1 MSGRDPFPMQSDA
14 AKAME
19 SSVGGSGNDE
29 WNNMTT
35 ASGADN
41 STPSANTP
49 SRADDSSLLAS
60 KSKPKGDGDIYD
72 DLDAE
77 SAMAKKHMEMETEDD
92 DFLDRPLWE
101 SKAGPL
107 ARTWLSLERFGSR
120 IRRSLYGDQLTAE
133 ELCRS
138 LLLACT
144 LFCMIG
150 GYWLLRSLKD
160 PVLTA
165 LCGVSVIPKAKMA
178 SVPIVLLVVTLYNH
192 LLDST
197 IPKHQLFYV
206 FGSFYFLVF
215 TGIAL
220 LLKHPTIGLPNE
232 QADPGRILGWVSYC
246 GIESFGSVMV
256 SLFWSFANSN
266 IPKQTQKASY
276 GVMVATAQVGSILG
290 PTIVNQ
296 YSTKWGIPACYM
308 FGASCM
314 LLLQATM
321 YVYISQYGTGE
332 SSSTTAKKKKSAGV
346 TEGLVLF
353 YRHNYVKGI
362 FAISCL
368 FMIEVT
374 IVDYTMKVLAQE
386 HFSALHPCDDP
397 SMSCYASGSLSAEAI
412 QGFASFMGFFGQA
425 TNTLSFLTSL
435 LGTSAVLRYIGLRR
449 TLLLFPT
456 LCGLAV
462 AMIRFRPTLY
472 TVFGAMMALKAA
484 SYAVN
489 NPTKELL
496 YQPTSPSVRYKAKS
510 WIDSFGARGSK
521 ATGSVVTNAL
531 GASAGPLVAYGSI
544 VGFGVASFLF
554 LNALF
559 MGRKYEEYT
568 ATGFVVGEEDDDEQ
582 QESLDQAI
590 NQNENENT
598 SCALDADSGLG
609 AEEEG
614 QQSTKAPDVRT
625 V

>member
-1 MSGRDPFPMQSDA
+1 MQSDA

-19 SSVGGSGNDE
+19 SSVPNRTTPG
-29 WNNMTT
+29 WNSMATT
-35 ASGADN
+35 TSTAGATNPSTTREGQSDN
-41 STPSANTP
+41 
-49 SRADDSSLLAS
+49 SSLLPS
-60 KSKPKGDGDIYD
+60 SSTPKADIYD

-77 SAMAKKHMEMETEDD
+77 TKKHLEFETNDD
-92 DFLDRPLWE
+92 EFFDRPLWE

-107 ARTWLSLERFGSR
+107 GRSWLALERVGTK
-120 IRRSLYGDQLTAE
+120 IRKSLYGDQLTTE

-138 LLLACT
+138 LTLAST
-144 LFCMIG
+144 LFFMIG

-165 LCGVSVIPKAKMA
+165 LCGVEVIPQAKML
-178 SVPIVLLVVTLYNH
+178 SVPTVLVVVSIYNH
-192 LLDST
+192 FLDSS
-197 IPKHQLFYV
+197 IPKHKLFYV
-206 FGSFYFLVF
+206 FGSFYFVLF
-215 TGIAL
+215 SLIGL
-220 LLKHPTIGLPNE
+220 LLKHPTMGLPNE
-232 QADPGRILGWVSYC
+232 EADPGRILGWISYC
-246 GIESFGSVMV
+246 GIESYGSVMV

-266 IPKQTQKASY
+266 INLQTAKASY
-276 GVMVATAQVGSILG
+276 GIIVAAAQVGSILG

-296 YSTKWGIPACYM
+296 YSTSWGVSNCYLVGACAM
-308 FGASCM
+308 V
-314 LLLQATM
+314 LLQAAM
-321 YVYISQYGTGE
+321 YIYISQYGPGE
-332 SSSTTAKKKKSAGV
+332 SNSPDPKKKKKKNAGV

-374 IVDYTMKVLAQE
+374 IVDYTMKVLARE
-386 HFSALHPCDDP
+386 HFASLHPCDNP
-397 SMSCYASGSLSAEAI
+397 AMSCFKSNSLSAEAI
-412 QGFASFMGFFGQA
+412 QGFASFMGLFGQA
-425 TNTLSFLTSL
+425 TNALSFLLSL
-435 LGTSAVLRYIGLRR
+435 LGTSAILRYIGLRR

-462 AMIRFRPTLY
+462 AMIRFRPSLY

-484 SYAVN
+484 SYSVN

-521 ATGSVVTNAL
+521 AAGSVVTNTL
-531 GASAGPLVAYGSI
+531 GAAAGPLVAYGSI

-554 LNALF
+554 LNAMY
-559 MGRKYEEYT
+559 MGRKFEEYT
-568 ATGFVVGEEDDDEQ
+568 ATGFIVGGDEDDN
-582 QESLDQAI
+582 LDQAI

-598 SCALDADSGLG
+598 SCALAADDAVGQ
-609 AEEEG
+609 EEEG
-614 QQSTKAPDVRT
+614 QASTKEPDVRT